1 VDSPEYASASPAIGI
16 AIVGAGTT
24 SAARRSYQTHAL
36 RYNAGPSRRKLHPMN
51 RAIIAVVMLFSCCS
65 AALAMDYER
74 EKRWSDQI
82 LPAVLIG
89 EPVWLKQ
96 KNGHE
101 FLTLYTEAEKAR
113 GAVIVGHGRGWNPDF
128 ELYGTL
134 RVKLAESGYTTLSI
148 QLPVLGPGAK
158 VGDYIPTYA
167 DGAERYELAA
177 KFLREKGYSNV
188 AIVSHS
194 LGATMA
200 NHYLIKADETSVK
213 AWVFVGI
220 INGLEEMFRIKIPVL
235 DVFGSKDWEITQVG
249 AYERKRQIDKV
260 PGSQQFIV
268 PDALHFFEGKEDELV
283 KVIVSFLDPVFHS
296 GKPGEAE
303 K

>member
-1 VDSPEYASASPAIGI
+1 MIRTLI
-16 AIVGAGTT
+16 AILVFAVYS
-24 SAARRSYQTHAL
+24 SA
-36 RYNAGPSRRKLHPMN
+36 
-51 RAIIAVVMLFSCCS
+51 F
-65 AALAMDYER
+65 AMDYER

-82 LPAVLIG
+82 LPAILVG
-89 EPVWLKQ
+89 DPVWIKQ

-101 FLTLYTEAEKAR
+101 FLALYTVAEKPR

-128 ELYGTL
+128 ELYGSL
-134 RVKLAESGYTTLSI
+134 RTRIAEAGYTTLSI

-158 VGDYIPTYA
+158 VGDYIPTYG

-177 KFLREKGYSNV
+177 KFLRDKGYKNV
-188 AIVSHS
+188 SIVSHS

-200 NHYLIKADETSVK
+200 NYYLIKADDVPVK
-213 AWVFVGI
+213 AWVFIGI

-249 AYERKRQIDKV
+249 AYERKKQIDKV
-260 PGSQQFIV
+260 PGSQQVIV
-268 PDALHFFEGKEDELV
+268 PDALHFFEGKEGDLV
-283 KVIVSFLDPVFHS
+283 NVVVSFLDQVFHA
-296 GKPGEAE
+296 GKPGETE

>member
-1 VDSPEYASASPAIGI
+1 MP
-16 AIVGAGTT
+16 IVGAGTP
-24 SAARRSYQTHAL
+24 SDSRPSYFTLAL
-36 RYNAGPSRRKLHPMN
+36 RYNAGPRQRKLLPMN
-51 RAIIAVVMLFSCCS
+51 RTLIAVVMLFSYCS
-65 AALAMDYER
+65 AVLAMDYER

-82 LPAVLIG
+82 LPAILIG

-101 FLTLYTEAEKAR
+101 FLALYTEAEKPR
-113 GAVIVGHGRGWNPDF
+113 GAIIVGHGRGWNPDF
-128 ELYGTL
+128 ELYGSL
-134 RVKLAESGYTTLSI
+134 RVKLAEAGYTTLSI

-158 VGDYIPTYA
+158 VGDYLPTYA

-177 KFLREKGYSNV
+177 KFLREKGYRNV

-200 NHYLIKADETSVK
+200 NQYLIKADETTVK

-260 PGSQQFIV
+260 PGSQQVVV

-283 KVIVSFLDPVFHS
+283 KVIVSFLDQVFHS
-296 GKPGEAE
+296 GKPGEVE

>member
-1 VDSPEYASASPAIGI
+1 MILRAVAAILLG
-16 AIVGAGTT
+16 
-24 SAARRSYQTHAL
+24 
-36 RYNAGPSRRKLHPMN
+36 
-51 RAIIAVVMLFSCCS
+51 LFSL
-65 AALAMDYER
+65 AAAAQQPDYDR

-82 LPAVLIG
+82 LPAVLVG
-89 EPVWLKQ
+89 DAVWLKQ

-101 FLTLYTEAEKAR
+101 YLGLYTVADKPR
-113 GAVIVGHGRGWNPDF
+113 GAVIIGHGRGWNPDF
-128 ELYGTL
+128 ELYGVL
-134 RVKLAESGYTTLSI
+134 RTKIAEAGYTTLAI

-158 VGDYIPTYA
+158 VGDYIPTYN

-177 KFLREKGYSNV
+177 RFLLEKGYKNV
-188 AIVSHS
+188 GIVSHS

-200 NHYLIKADETSVK
+200 NQYLIKADNVPVK
-213 AWVFVGI
+213 AWVFIGI

-249 AYERKRQIDKV
+249 AYERKKQIDKV
-260 PGSQQFIV
+260 PGSQQVVV
-268 PDALHFFEGKEDELV
+268 PDALHFFEGKEDQLV
-283 KVIVSFLDPVFHS
+283 TTVVGFLDQVFHA